1 MVKLTTHDSQLITP
15 NSQSKIFDKNSLFLI
30 IQNNNRKM
38 VNNYITPPTDFQNQ
52 GFRKFGEYLGS
63 TIVMNKD
70 IIGEYFNHKNYE
82 DCLLILYSN

>member
-1 MVKLTTHDSQLITP
+1 
-15 NSQSKIFDKNSLFLI
+15 
-30 IQNNNRKM
+30 M